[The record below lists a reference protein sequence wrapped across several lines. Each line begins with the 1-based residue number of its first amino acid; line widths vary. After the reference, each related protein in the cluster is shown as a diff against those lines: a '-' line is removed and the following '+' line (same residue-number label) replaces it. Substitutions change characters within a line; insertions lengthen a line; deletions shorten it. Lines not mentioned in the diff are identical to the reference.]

1 MQSVHYLKLHHYMY
15 ERGSTIIA
23 LVYVEKLKQNEA
35 EFDFLSLS
43 FSLLQYN
50 SVTECPTYWKLRIVQ
65 CELF

>member
-1 MQSVHYLKLHHYMY
+1 MQSVRYLKLHHYMY

-35 EFDFLSLS
+35 EPLF